1 MFGECHAHM
10 IMDGVNYKKAVAQH
24 KDGVVDAVIRQR
36 FEEYTKRGIFFIRD
50 GGDACGVSKRA
61 AQLACEYGITYR
73 TPVFALHKRG
83 ITVASSAC
91 LFRTFQ
97 STGTGLRRCGRRA
110 GILSSS
116 CSPAFSTS
124 PEAVR

>member
-61 AQLACEYGITYR
+61 AQLALNTGSRIGHLFLR
-73 TPVFALHKRG
+73 SIRGG

-97 STGTGLRRCGRRA
+97 STGTGLHRCGRRA
-110 GILSSS
+110 DILLSS
-116 CSPAFSTS
+116 CSPAFWTS

>member
-61 AQLACEYGITYR
+61 HSWPVNTGSR
-73 TPVFALHKRG
+73 TGHLFLRSIRGG
-83 ITVASSAC
+83 ITVVSSAC
-91 LFRTFQ
+91 FFGLFRVPGQ
-97 STGTGLRRCGRRA
+97 IAAGAGAGR
-110 GILSSS
+110 
-116 CSPAFSTS
+116 AFY
-124 PEAVR
+124 